1 MDVRRLGA
9 AVLIPAAALVVF
21 AGPSVATSGAVVPAT
36 VDLASAGRIEFVAR
50 YTATV
55 KCQLVVHGGEAIG
68 YITGTGSG
76 KTKPAAVAAAKKDA
90 DRSVPQGHYKRHC
103 KEI

>member
-1 MDVRRLGA
+1 MAHGVGSA
-9 AVLIPAAALVVF
+9 ACW
-21 AGPSVATSGAVVPAT
+21 SS
-36 VDLASAGRIEFVAR
+36 
-50 YTATV
+50 
-55 KCQLVVHGGEAIG
+55 H
-68 YITGTGSG
+68 ITGTGSG

>member
-1 MDVRRLGA
+1 MHVRKLIVVVALPLAVGA
-9 AVLIPAAALVVF
+9 GMIGSGTASAQPTA
-21 AGPSVATSGAVVPAT
+21 AGPAVIQ
-36 VDLASAGRIEFVAR
+36 VDPIAR

-55 KCQLVVHGGEAIG
+55 KCQLVKHGGEAEG

-76 KTKPAAVAAAKKDA
+76 KTKQAAVADAKKDA
-90 DRSVPQGHYKRHC
+90 DKKVPQGYYKRHC

>member
-1 MDVRRLGA
+1 MHVRKFIVAIALPLAVGA
-9 AVLIPAAALVVF
+9 GL
-21 AGPSVATSGAVVPAT
+21 AGSAT
-36 VDLASAGRIEFVAR
+36 ASALPTDTAPNVTHADPIAR

-55 KCQLVVHGGEAIG
+55 KCQLVKHGGEAQG

-76 KTKPAAVAAAKKDA
+76 KTKPDAVAAAKKDA
-90 DRSVPQGHYKRHC
+90 DRSVPQGYYKRHC

>member
-1 MDVRRLGA
+1 MDVCKLVG

-21 AGPSVATSGAVVPAT
+21 AGPSAAIPGALAPAT
-36 VDLASAGRIEFVAR
+36 VDLAATAQIEFVAR
-50 YTATV
+50 HTATV

>member
-1 MDVRRLGA
+1 MRMRKLIVALALPMAVATGLIGA
-9 AVLIPAAALVVF
+9 AN
-21 AGPSVATSGAVVPAT
+21 
-36 VDLASAGRIEFVAR
+36 ASAVPTNTVESVVQADPIAR
-50 YTATV
+50 FTATV
-55 KCQLVVHGGEAIG
+55 KCQLVKHGGETLG

-76 KTKPAAVAAAKKDA
+76 KTKPDAVAAAKKDA

>member
-1 MDVRRLGA
+1 MVA
-9 AVLIPAAALVVF
+9 AVSIVAAALVAF
-21 AGPSVATSGAVVPAT
+21 SAPSGAAPNAGVVAVVDAVPA
-36 VDLASAGRIEFVAR
+36 GHIEFDAR

-55 KCQLVVHGGEAIG
+55 KCQLIKDGAAVG
-68 YITGTGSG
+68 YITGTGSDN
-76 KTKPAAVAAAKKDA
+76 TKPGAVAAAKKDA